1 MASPSSAASAHNAK
15 VIILPLLLLHSNG
28 HQRTLLLLLLL
39 LLLLHRLRL
48 TRHNVAAACS
58 PPMRAVHSK
67 LPRPII
73 ESAATTHVTIFA
85 QNKAMNEEVCVCTW
99 SGLTG
104 RPMVCSWAAPAIRA
118 KLLKRGE
125 VGQFMLRV

>member
-28 HQRTLLLLLLL
+28 HQRTLLLLL

-85 QNKAMNEEVCVCTW
+85 QNNAMNEKVCVCTW

-118 KLLKRGE
+118 KMLERGE